1 LAKDILTLI
10 KFTFCALITSVI
22 LLGDDFTIT
31 IESSN
36 DLNEWNSIHTV
47 SVTSDA
53 QNTFYRSVIAPVNPQ
68 PLNLETSVLTVTQ
81 TWSQETNYA
90 RTAHVQVPDT
100 NAQSHPVIIFFHGAS
115 GNGINM
121 LNQFSN
127 HFTNYVKIGLD
138 GYDNKWNIKT
148 ESSEANDID
157 FLSSIISQLKSYANV
172 DANNISLIG
181 TSNGAALVLKA
192 LLELP
197 ENSFK
202 NGIFMAGQLTSD
214 QYRENKFWYNEFPSR
229 VYTNEVLLPARN
241 KIISFHGTSDSTIP
255 YNGGYVN
262 WLNRTFYNAQESNYF
277 LAKGRGFNGSAIS
290 GNGVDTFNPY
300 IKEYSYVDYGVYHY
314 KVING
319 NHGLTGFK
327 NDIVSI
333 ILDLIE

>member
-1 LAKDILTLI
+1 MTL
-10 KFTFCALITSVI
+10 S
-22 LLGDDFTIT
+22 GNDFTIT

-53 QNTFYRSVIAPVNPQ
+53 ENTFYRSVIAPVNPQ
-68 PLNLETSVLTVTQ
+68 PLYLENTVLTVTQ
-81 TWSQETNYA
+81 TWSQETNYS

-100 NAQSHPVIIFFHGAS
+100 NAQSHPVIIFFHGAG
-115 GNGINM
+115 GNGIDM
-121 LNQFSN
+121 LNQYGN
-127 HFTNYVKIGLD
+127 HFTNYVKVGLD

-157 FLSSIISQLKSYANV
+157 FLSSIISQLKSYGNV
-172 DANNISLIG
+172 DADNISLIG

-229 VYTNEVLLPARN
+229 VYTNEVLLPARS
-241 KIISFHGTSDSTIP
+241 KIISFHGTDDSTIP

-262 WLNRTFYNAQESNYF
+262 WLNRTFYDAQESNYF
-277 LAKGRGFNGSAIS
+277 LAKGKGFNGSAIS
-290 GNGVDTFNPY
+290 GNGIDTNNPY
-300 IKEYSYVDYGVYHY
+300 IKEYSYLDYGVYHY

>member
-1 LAKDILTLI
+1 MAKDIRTVIELAFCTLI
-10 KFTFCALITSVI
+10 SCVSS
-22 LLGDDFTIT
+22 LGNDFTIT

-36 DLNEWNSIHTV
+36 DLNEWNSIHTAT
-47 SVTSDA
+47 VTSEA
-53 QNTFYRSVIAPVNPQ
+53 ENTFYRAVIDPVNAPT
-68 PLNLETSVLTVTQ
+68 LILENTILTVTQ
-81 TWSQETNYA
+81 TWSQETNYS
-90 RTAHVQVPDT
+90 RTAHVQVPAT
-100 NAQSHPVIIFFHGAS
+100 NAESHPVIIFFHGAS

-121 LNQFSN
+121 LNQYGN
-127 HFTNYVKIGLD
+127 TFTNYIKIGMD

-157 FLSSIISQLKSYANV
+157 FLSSVISQLKSYANV
-172 DANNISLIG
+172 DADNISLIG

-202 NGIFMAGQLTSD
+202 NGIFMAGQLISD

-241 KIISFHGTSDSTIP
+241 KIISFHGTDDTSIP
-255 YNGGYVN
+255 YDGGYIN
-262 WLNRTFYNAQESNYF
+262 WLNRTFYDAQESNYF
-277 LAKGRGFNGSAIS
+277 LAKGRGFTGSAIS
-290 GNGVDTFNPY
+290 GNGIDTINPS
-300 IKEYSYVDYGVYHY
+300 IKEYGYAYYGVYHY

-333 ILDLIE
+333 ILSHIE

>member
-1 LAKDILTLI
+1 MA
-10 KFTFCALITSVI
+10 
-22 LLGDDFTIT
+22 LLGNDFTIT

-53 QNTFYRSVIAPVNPQ
+53 ENTFYRSVIAPVNQ
-68 PLNLETSVLTVTQ
+68 QSLYLENTVLTVTQ
-81 TWSQETNYA
+81 TWSQETNYS

-100 NAQSHPVIIFFHGAS
+100 NAQSHPVIIFFHGAG
-115 GNGINM
+115 GNGIDM
-121 LNQFSN
+121 LNQYDN
-127 HFTNYVKIGLD
+127 HFTNYIKVGLD

-157 FLSSIISQLKSYANV
+157 FLRSIISKLKSYENV
-172 DANNISLIG
+172 DGDNISLLG
-181 TSNGAALVLKA
+181 SSNGAALILKA

-229 VYTNEVLLPARN
+229 VYSNEVLLPARN
-241 KIISFHGTSDSTIP
+241 KIISFHGTGDSTIP
-255 YNGGYVN
+255 YSGGYVN

-277 LAKGRGFNGSAIS
+277 LAKGKGFNGSAIS
-290 GNGVDTFNPY
+290 GNGVDTINPY
-300 IKEYSYVDYGVYHY
+300 IKEYSYLDYGVYHY

>member
-1 LAKDILTLI
+1 MAKDILRFIEL
-10 KFTFCALITSVI
+10 TFCTLITSVF
-22 LLGDDFTIT
+22 LLGNDFTIS

-36 DLNEWNSIHTV
+36 DLNDWNSIHTV

-53 QNTFYRSVIAPVNPQ
+53 ENTFYRSVIAPVNPQ
-68 PLNLETSVLTVTQ
+68 PSNLENTVLSVTQ
-81 TWSQETNYA
+81 TWSQETNYS

-100 NAQSHPVIIFFHGAS
+100 DAQSHPVIIFLHGAG

-121 LNQFSN
+121 LNQYDN
-127 HFTNYVKIGLD
+127 HFTDYVKIGLD
-138 GYDNKWNIKT
+138 GYDNKWNIKN

-172 DANNISLIG
+172 DADNISLIG

-197 ENSFK
+197 EKSFK

-241 KIISFHGTSDSTIP
+241 KIISFHGTGDTTIP

-262 WLNRTFYNAQESNYF
+262 WLNRLFYDAQESNYF
-277 LAKGRGFNGSAIS
+277 LAKGMGFNGPTIS
-290 GNGVDTFNPY
+290 ENGIDTINPY
-300 IKEYSYVDYGVYHY
+300 IKEYSYVDNGVYHY

-333 ILDLIE
+333 ILSLIE